1 MERRESRSCG
11 YPFHKRGGMENC
23 RGMVFRRVIDRV
35 HDTQRTWISHFTT
48 IKARVTSSDI
58 DNIILHSMRPSIYS
72 DVSPLNAATEDSLYL
87 SSVSLILLDF
97 IDRRM
102 SIQCSHMIIWKRRR
116 NSLHKFMF
124 MLNLS
129 YSLASFLHPKMLTSF
144 ISDTLLD
151 STNQSRQ
158 TRGPY
163 ALTSSSEAS
172 CLNRIYR

>member
-1 MERRESRSCG
+1 MDIR
-11 YPFHKRGGMENC
+11 
-23 RGMVFRRVIDRV
+23 FRDLFAAV
-35 HDTQRTWISHFTT
+35 
-48 IKARVTSSDI
+48 KARVTSSDI
-58 DNIILHSMRPSIYS
+58 DNVILHSTRPSIYS
-72 DVSPLNAATEDSLYL
+72 DVSLLNAATEDSLCL

-102 SIQCSHMIIWKRRR
+102 SIQCSHMIIRKGRR

-129 YSLASFLHPKMLTSF
+129 YSLVSFLQPKMFTSF

-172 CLNRIYR
+172 CLNRTYR